1 VALFVCALPAIL
13 SGCGKKDVA
22 VVNGTRISHEEFV
35 SQLGRDYGHEVLSRM
50 IDRMLVDQAF
60 EKAALKF
67 PQEKLE
73 SVIQEW
79 RDQAGSEEEFQR
91 GLAMQ
96 GRTEQ
101 DLRDAIEMGIKVE
114 MLGQKD
120 LNYTDADLKKY
131 YQENQLRYDEPEK
144 VAFSEIVVQS
154 QKEADDIYEMA
165 KKADAKFPDLAKQ
178 YSIAPTR
185 ARGGQRPLLSKE
197 EIIPLE
203 ARDRAFALSKGEVSK
218 PFKGAEQWMIIK
230 LDDHRPAKKLT
241 FEEARDR
248 VEEDYKRE
256 QMVQPADLIQQ
267 LRNSAQVR
275 IADPQFIDLQPM
287 YMGTRLLDQ
296 VPGGP
301 PGEGT
306 PPAGTPAPPTEGPP
320 PTPSQPPAEPP
331 QTGGKGGS

>member
-1 VALFVCALPAIL
+1 MCALPAIL
-13 SGCGKKDVA
+13 SGCGKKDIA
-22 VVNGTRISHEEFV
+22 DVNGTKIPAGEFAQ
-35 SQLGRDYGHEVLSRM
+35 QLERDYGHEVLSRM
-50 IDRMLVDQAF
+50 IDRMLVDQGF
-60 EKAALKF
+60 EKAGLKF

-91 GLAMQ
+91 QLAMQ

-101 DLRDAIEMGIKVE
+101 DLRDAIEMGIKIE

-120 LNYTDADLKKY
+120 LKYTDADLKKY
-131 YQENQLRYDEPEK
+131 YQENELRYDEPEK

-154 QKEADDIYEMA
+154 QKEADDIYQMTQ
-165 KKADAKFPDLAKQ
+165 KPDAKFPDLAKQ

-185 ARGGQRPLLSKE
+185 SRGGQRPLLSKE

-230 LDDHRPAKKLT
+230 LDDRRPAKKLT
-241 FEEARDR
+241 FGEAREKVD
-248 VEEDYKRE
+248 EDYKRE
-256 QMVQPADLIQQ
+256 HMVQPPDLIQQ
-267 LRNSAQVR
+267 LRNNAQVR
-275 IADPQFIDLQPM
+275 IIDPQFIDLQPM
-287 YMGTRLLDQ
+287 YMGPRLLDQ

-306 PPAGTPAPPTEGPP
+306 PPPGTPAPPVEGPP

-331 QTGGKGGS
+331 QTEGEGGS